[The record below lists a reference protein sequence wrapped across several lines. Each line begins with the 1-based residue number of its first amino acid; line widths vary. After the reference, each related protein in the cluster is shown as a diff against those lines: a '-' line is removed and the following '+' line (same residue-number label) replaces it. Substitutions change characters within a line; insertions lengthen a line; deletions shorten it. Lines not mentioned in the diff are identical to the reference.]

1 MVEHPMDLETDPS
14 RSKVPPLGN
23 QVLEKM
29 RRDAAAIFKAGV
41 GAVDAGTAVERHVSR
56 QGTVL
61 RLGRLTVDLST
72 VGDIYVVGAGKA
84 VAPMA
89 QAIEALL
96 GDRIKA
102 GLVCVKYDHEAP
114 LDRIRLVSANH
125 PVPDENGSRAARE
138 ILALVSGKEEQ
149 DLVICLLSGG
159 ASALMALPAPGIS
172 LGDKQ
177 ETTACL
183 LACGA
188 DIQEINTIRK
198 HLSAIKGGQLAR
210 AAFPARVVSLALS
223 DVIGDVV
230 SDIASGPTA
239 ADPGTFQDCMR
250 IIHRYQLADRLPP
263 AVMTRMKKGAAG
275 EIRETPKPGDALFT
289 SAAHVIVGS
298 NAAALSAAAEEAK
311 NLGYTPLILS
321 SMIEGETRQVARMHT
336 AIAREVLKSA
346 HPVAAPACLLSGG
359 ETTVTLQGRGKGG
372 RNQEFTLA
380 AVPEI
385 AGIGHIVVLSAG
397 TDGSDGPTDAAGA
410 LADSLS
416 LERARQLGLDP
427 HGALAENDSYPFF
440 KALQDLVV
448 TGPTRTNVMDL
459 RILLVT
465 EASPE
470 LLGV

>member
-138 ILALVSGKEEQ
+138 MLALVSGKEEQ

-183 LACGA
+183 LA
-188 DIQEINTIRK
+188 
-198 HLSAIKGGQLAR
+198 
-210 AAFPARVVSLALS
+210 
-223 DVIGDVV
+223 
-230 SDIASGPTA
+230 
-239 ADPGTFQDCMR
+239 
-250 IIHRYQLADRLPP
+250 
-263 AVMTRMKKGAAG
+263 
-275 EIRETPKPGDALFT
+275 
-289 SAAHVIVGS
+289 
-298 NAAALSAAAEEAK
+298 
-311 NLGYTPLILS
+311 
-321 SMIEGETRQVARMHT
+321 
-336 AIAREVLKSA
+336 
-346 HPVAAPACLLSGG
+346 
-359 ETTVTLQGRGKGG
+359 
-372 RNQEFTLA
+372 
-380 AVPEI
+380 
-385 AGIGHIVVLSAG
+385 
-397 TDGSDGPTDAAGA
+397 
-410 LADSLS
+410 
-416 LERARQLGLDP
+416 
-427 HGALAENDSYPFF
+427 
-440 KALQDLVV
+440 
-448 TGPTRTNVMDL
+448 
-459 RILLVT
+459 
-465 EASPE
+465 
-470 LLGV
+470 